1 MSSRSRR
8 QHMSLVRQPLVSYE
22 SHRRARL
29 APEDRGS
36 IGRSTGRH
44 MSPAVTRR
52 KSASR
57 AAGRRASAKVRI
69 IKGRVKLRVPGFPNV
84 QTLSPSHLVRHIS
97 AAKLRLAAKQV
108 LKKTN
113 KKVRRRK
120 TKKRRKGKKKK
131 RKKAAAKKR
140 RRRKRKTT

>member
-1 MSSRSRR
+1 
-8 QHMSLVRQPLVSYE
+8 
-22 SHRRARL
+22 
-29 APEDRGS
+29 
-36 IGRSTGRH
+36 